1 MAEELKP
8 QKVEAAAQ
16 EVAQVKT
23 EQPTG
28 KLEYKDCLNKLAGVG
43 GINFIKGI
51 LPDAEKMDPRN
62 AASMKI
68 FLSEKINEAKRN
80 RLAKDIEK
88 WLELLNQDK
97 NAVEM
102 ANICAQ
108 NQEKYQKLFSDNLNV
123 ALGTVKNLETS
134 YRTLD
139 AFYKNAAADKATNLR
154 IMNVNK
160 SDLQDS
166 NSEYFKAI
174 DDLLKNAFDRLSLKD
189 AYSLL
194 ALPGYICEDKSILL
208 MWAKLAHKYKVML
221 LTDHN
226 DDQDYDS
233 MLENVE
239 GYRDSDIDLQNVII
253 CSNWL
258 LGRERQAVADEYE
271 GLYIPPSGALA
282 GMLYNDNANMAQGA
296 GGKKYGTVSEIKGV
310 RVDMLKSELAA
321 LASKQVVPMTFS
333 EGRVMAFNNAT
344 LYNGDNV
351 AMKEYPIVRVFE
363 WVKKVL
369 LNFLN
374 DEVLQN
380 WDTKV
385 SPKELKSKIAEFLNA
400 NKGYGN
406 LFEDYTWR
414 AEPTQDPVTK
424 NITLDIDIKPYF
436 AAKNFV
442 VKLTADKNQKECNVE

>member
-1 MAEELKP
+1 MAEEALKQ
-8 QKVEAAAQ
+8 QKVEVAAPEA
-16 EVAQVKT
+16 APVKT
-23 EQPTG
+23 AD
-28 KLEYKDCLNKLAGVG
+28 KLSYKDSLQKLNNAG

-68 FLSEKINEAKRN
+68 FLGEKINETKRN

-97 NAVEM
+97 NAVEL
-102 ANICAQ
+102 ANVCSQ
-108 NQEKYQKLFSDNLNV
+108 NQEKYQKLFGDNLNV
-123 ALGTVKNLETS
+123 ALSVTKNLETS
-134 YRTLD
+134 YRSLD
-139 AFYKNAAADKATNLR
+139 AFYKNTGTDKATNLR

-166 NSEYFKAI
+166 NSDYYKAI
-174 DDLLKNAFDRLSLKD
+174 DELLKSAYDRLSLKD
-189 AYSLL
+189 AYSLVN
-194 ALPGYICEDKSILL
+194 LPGYILEDKSILL

-221 LTDHN
+221 LSDHN
-226 DDQDYDS
+226 DDQDLDS

-239 GYRDSDIDLQNVII
+239 GYRDSDVDLQNVIL
-253 CSNWL
+253 CANWL
-258 LGRERQAVADEYE
+258 LGREKQAVADEYE

-282 GMLYNDNANMAQGA
+282 GMLYNDNANMSQGA

-344 LYNGDNV
+344 LYNGDNM

-369 LNFLN
+369 VNFLN

-385 SPKELKSKIAEFLNA
+385 SPRDLKKKISDFLNA

-406 LFEDYTWR
+406 LFEDYNWL
-414 AEPTQDPVTK
+414 ADPVQDPVTK

-436 AAKNFV
+436 AAKNFI
-442 VKLTADKNQKECNVE
+442 VKLSADKNQKECKID